1 MTKREGLLFLESLDD
16 YGIKLGLDKIR
27 YLLHELGDPQKQYPS
42 VLIAGTNGKGS
53 VAKFLS
59 EICTAAGH
67 RTALYTSPH
76 LLSVQERIQIHNRPI
91 SLSRLNRICQTLQ
104 KKIQRFPLEL
114 QPTYFEALTAA
125 AFLFFAEEKVDI
137 LICEVGMG
145 GRFDATNVL
154 AADIS
159 VIMPVSMDHTRFL
172 GSTLEEI
179 AHEKAG
185 IIKKG
190 KPLICGHQQKAAKEV
205 IVENATHQ
213 KAEILQ
219 YPNDFYVRAL
229 RKCSLNG
236 QTLQVY
242 CSGGKTFR
250 NLPIRMIG
258 FHQAHNCSVAI
269 QTALVISEKILPIS
283 DAALRT
289 GVMRAQW
296 PGRFQVL
303 PGSVPFILD
312 GAHNEAGVK
321 TLLATIDRCFPGQ
334 KLPMLVGILNDKDAR
349 AMIRLLAKKASHF
362 FFVSPDTPRALST
375 EELIR
380 LGQKVAPKIPADG
393 VSSLEQGLIALGNS
407 SDSLSAGIICG
418 SLYLAGDVL
427 RFLGRKGR
435 KQ

>member
-27 YLLHELGDPQKQYPS
+27 HLLHALGDPQKQYPS

-59 EICTAAGH
+59 EICTAAGY

-91 SLSRLNRICQTLQ
+91 SLSRLNQICQTLQ

-125 AFLFFAEEKVDI
+125 AFLFFAEERVDI

-154 AADIS
+154 ASEIS

-205 IVENATHQ
+205 IAENAAHQ
-213 KAEILQ
+213 KAEMLQ
-219 YPNDFYVRAL
+219 YPKDFYVRAL
-229 RKCSLNG
+229 CKCSLNG
-236 QTLQVY
+236 QILQVY
-242 CSGGKTFR
+242 CSRGKTFR

-269 QTALVISEKILPIS
+269 QTALLISEKILPIS
-283 DAALRT
+283 DAALRA
-289 GVMRAQW
+289 GAMRAQW

-349 AMIRLLAKKASHF
+349 VMIRLLAKKASRF

-380 LGQKVAPKIPADG
+380 LGQKEAPKIPADE
-393 VSSLEQGLIALGNS
+393 VFSLEQGLVALGNS
-407 SDSLSAGIICG
+407 FDNQSAGIICG

-427 RFLGRKGR
+427 RLLGRKGR